1 MKALVRVFVVMGAI
15 AGSVGLAGAGPVAAA
30 ASANDPLFMVAD
42 SVALGAAPAIHAAFP
57 GRDVTIL
64 GHQGIFTSDA
74 AELAWAHRGEIGA
87 TAIVGTG
94 YNYPVWNPP
103 LFDAWIDQMMT
114 RLTAAGTQHV
124 LWLTL
129 REPPLGEHDIVS
141 VWEQN
146 HIADHYP
153 AANDQLR
160 AATARWPQL
169 VLADWNAVA
178 RGGGL
183 TWDGLHLTPA
193 GQSAMADLLADEVGG
208 LGRLAAGATLSVPVA
223 AGTGAA
229 ALNVTVTWPRAAGF
243 LTVWPC
249 DQPRPVASN
258 LNYVRHQTVA
268 NLTITRLA
276 ADGSACVYT
285 SEDAHVVV
293 DVEGTFGGT
302 AGLET
307 INPTRVLDTRAA
319 GSAPPPAGS
328 TVIVRPS
335 VPTDARAVIATI
347 TATAAA
353 APGFVTAWPCDQP
366 RPTASS
372 LNYGTGG
379 TVAGLAIVPKAADG
393 SFCLFTLAPAHLL
406 VDVAG
411 WFSASA
417 PLTPVTPARL
427 ADTRAN
433 AARLGAGGVL
443 AVPAPAGA
451 AAVAVTVTAADPDG
465 AGYLTAYPC
474 GGLPPVASTL
484 NYLAGVPVA
493 NLALVGDG
501 AGGQVCIT
509 SFAPS
514 DVVVDLAASSP
525 GGAGY
530 APAGPTR
537 LADTRTRG

>member
-1 MKALVRVFVVMGAI
+1 MGAI
-15 AGSVGLAGAGPVAAA
+15 AASVGVVGRGPGAVAAA
-30 ASANDPLFMVAD
+30 SDPLFMVAD

-74 AELAWAHRGEIGA
+74 AELAWAHRSEIGT

-114 RLTAAGTQHV
+114 RLTAAGATHV
-124 LWLTL
+124 FWLTL
-129 REPPLGEHDIVS
+129 REPPLGEHDVVS

-169 VLADWNAVA
+169 VLPDWNAAA

-193 GQSAMADLLADEVGG
+193 GQAAMADLLTDAVAG
-208 LGRLAAGATLSVPVA
+208 LGRLAAGTTLTVPVV
-223 AGTGAA
+223 AGTRGA
-229 ALNVTVTWPRAAGF
+229 ALNVTVTWPRADGF

-258 LNYVRHQTVA
+258 LNYIRHQTVA
-268 NLTITRLA
+268 NLAVTRVA

-285 SEDAHVVV
+285 SQDAHVVV
-293 DVEGTFGGT
+293 DLEGTFSAA

-307 INPTRVLDTRAA
+307 INPVRVLDTRSA
-319 GSAPPPAGS
+319 GAPPSSGS
-328 TVIVRPS
+328 TVTVRPAA
-335 VPTDARAVIATI
+335 VPPDARAVIATI
-347 TATAAA
+347 TATDAA
-353 APGFVTAWPCDQP
+353 APGFVTAWPCDRA

-372 LNYGTGG
+372 LNYGTGA
-379 TVAGLAIVPKAADG
+379 TVAGLVIVPPAADG
-393 SFCLFTLAPAHLL
+393 SFCLFTLAPAQLL

-411 WFSASA
+411 WFTPSAL
-417 PLTPVTPARL
+417 LTPVSPARL
-427 ADTRAN
+427 ADTRADGT
-433 AARLGAGGVL
+433 RLGPGGVL
-443 AVPAPAGA
+443 AVPTPAGA
-451 AAVAVTVTAADPDG
+451 AAVAVTVTAADPGG

-474 GGLPPVASTL
+474 GSPAPVASTL
-484 NYLAGVPVA
+484 NYLAGVPAA
-493 NLALVGDG
+493 NLALVGVG
-501 AGGQVCIT
+501 TGGQVCVS

-514 DVVVDLAASSP
+514 DVVVDLAATAP
-525 GGAGY
+525 AGAGY

-537 LADTRTRG
+537 LADTRERG